1 MEKRFKIGICGHLN
15 RTISGENG
23 QTMKTISVSDE
34 LKKIF
39 GESNVLEV
47 STHNWK
53 KQPFKLFFEILKMSR
68 LCSNI
73 IMFPDS
79 NGVRVILPLFLFLQK
94 KHKNNL
100 LYSVQGAWL
109 PDLLKKK
116 KSLKKRVNKL
126 KAVLV
131 ETNTLASQL
140 KAIGVNNC
148 IVFKNF
154 KHLETATDYSI
165 DSYEKGIIKFC
176 YFSRVTPEKG
186 ILDAITAIKKLSDSG
201 VKLVFDIFGPCPSDF
216 KKSLID
222 SIKEEH
228 DIFYKGQIDA
238 YESVNTIKNYHYQLF
253 PTRYATE
260 GIPGSIIDS
269 FFSGVPV
276 IASRWNSCFD
286 ILTTSY
292 NSFVYELGDV
302 DGLFRLLMEVSN
314 LPYKDYLVLRKNC
327 LKSAEEYK
335 PSVCIQTIVSLM
347 Q

>member
-1 MEKRFKIGICGHLN
+1 MNKKYKIGICGHLD
-15 RTISGENG
+15 RTVSGENG

-53 KQPFKLFFEILKMSR
+53 KRPFKLFFEILNMSR

-73 IMFPDS
+73 VMFPDS
-79 NGVRVILPLFLFLQK
+79 NGVKVILPLFLFLQK

-116 KSLKKRVNKL
+116 KLLKKRVNSL

-140 KAIGVNNC
+140 NTIGVKNC
-148 IVFKNF
+148 VVFKNF
-154 KHLETATDYSI
+154 KHLETVDDYLI
-165 DSYEKGIIKFC
+165 DSYEEGIIKFC

-186 ILDAITAIKKLSDSG
+186 VLDAIAAVKKLSDSG
-201 VKLVFDIFGPCPSDF
+201 VNLVFDIFGPCSSDF
-216 KKSLID
+216 EKTLVE
-222 SIKEEH
+222 SIKG
-228 DIFYKGQIDA
+228 DRNIFYKGQIDA
-238 YESVNTIKNYHYQLF
+238 YESVSTIKNYHYQLF

-276 IASRWNSCFD
+276 IASKWNSCLD
-286 ILTTSY
+286 VLTVSY
-292 NSFVYELGDV
+292 NSFIYELGDV
-302 DGLFRLLMEVSN
+302 DGLYRLLLKVSG

-327 LKSAEEYK
+327 LRSAEEYK
-335 PSVCIQTIVSLM
+335 PSVCIKTILNLLI
-347 Q
+347 